1 MEIKSYSRK
10 ELAELYDVST
20 DKLDKMAEPF
30 QLLLQKDGKQKR
42 LYYPNEVQLIIE
54 RYGRP
59 QRFTEKG

>member
-42 LYYPNEVQLIIE
+42 LYYPNEVQLFIE